1 MNRPYFHRWALLLK
15 HKLSITGYHN
25 ADQGQQTSFFSF
37 PWSANKLKLAV
48 SGYRLQH
55 TNRSC
60 HFPLVQFLIYTYNS
74 IYKNL
79 YADGTIYVRSCYCFK
94 QKTKNGSPGN
104 FLCLFLAHPIPPP
117 QRGKTQ
123 SISPIWEGEVGGR
136 DLVKRKANVV
146 IKRTV
151 AAVWVWHTVLIR

>member
-1 MNRPYFHRWALLLK
+1 MANVIVNPPYFHRWAPLLK
-15 HKLSITGYHN
+15 QKSSITGYHLSTKDN
-25 ADQGQQTSFFSF
+25 FYFSF
-37 PWSANKLKLAV
+37 PCAVKKLKFVV

-55 TNRSC
+55 TNGSC

-79 YADGTIYVRSCYCFK
+79 YADGTIYVRTCYCFK

-104 FLCLFLAHPIPPP
+104 FLQYVYFWLTPSHPPNVGRLNQPSME
-117 QRGKTQ
+117 RR
-123 SISPIWEGEVGGR
+123 GGR

-151 AAVWVWHTVLIR
+151 AAV